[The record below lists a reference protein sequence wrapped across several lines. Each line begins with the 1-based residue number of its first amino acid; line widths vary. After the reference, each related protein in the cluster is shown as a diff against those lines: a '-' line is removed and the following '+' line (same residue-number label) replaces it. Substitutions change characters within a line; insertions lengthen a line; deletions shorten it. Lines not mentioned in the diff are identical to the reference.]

1 MGKFLSII
9 GGLIAL
15 FLGIIGLVAW
25 WDVFVRALMATI
37 PAILIIGG
45 LIAFIGGINELK
57 ESAGSKKKEE
67 PAKEEPAKEEP
78 PK

>member
-1 MGKFLSII
+1 MGKFLSIV

-15 FLGIIGLVAW
+15 ILGIIGLIAW
-25 WDVFVRALMATI
+25 WGVFVRALMATV

-45 LIAFIGGINELK
+45 LIALIGGINELK

-67 PAKEEPAKEEP
+67 PEKEEP